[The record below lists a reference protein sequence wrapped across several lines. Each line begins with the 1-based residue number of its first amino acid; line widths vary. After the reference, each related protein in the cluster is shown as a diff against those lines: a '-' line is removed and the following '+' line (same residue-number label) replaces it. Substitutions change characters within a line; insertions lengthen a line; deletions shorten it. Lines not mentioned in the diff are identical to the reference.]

1 MLGHI
6 KNHFAWK
13 PTDDSV
19 MGTGVGNPSV
29 LAKTCIDLEIEA
41 LVFMVVVVMVSM
53 MTVMTS
59 VATHIGS
66 HARARAAHAHVE
78 VEHPI
83 Q

>member
-1 MLGHI
+1 M
-6 KNHFAWK
+6 
-13 PTDDSV
+13 S
-19 MGTGVGNPSV
+19 TGVGNPSV

-53 MTVMTS
+53 MTVMAS
-59 VATHIGS
+59 VATRIGS
-66 HARARAAHAHVE
+66 HAHVE